1 MADLDVLKEKR
12 ILLVDDEPDVLEVVK
27 ELLPTSQITTCS
39 TFDSAL
45 DSISKDS
52 FDLIILDIMGVNGF
66 ALLEAS
72 RKRKMPAA
80 MLTSHALNVESL
92 NLSIRLGAVSFLPK
106 EELEKLPKLV
116 AEIFE
121 DLEQGKTHWHTLF
134 ERFGGF
140 FKEKLGTLWE
150 EVEKPPIH
158 PPFYE

>member
-1 MADLDVLKEKR
+1 MVNLDVIKDKK
-12 ILLVDDEPDVLEVVK
+12 ILLVDDEPDILQVAK
-27 ELLPTSQITTCS
+27 ELLSTSQITTCS
-39 TFDSAL
+39 TFDCAL

-72 RKRKMPAA
+72 KKRKMPAA
-80 MLTSHALNVESL
+80 MLTAHALNIESL
-92 NLSIRLGAVSFLPK
+92 NLSIRLGAISFIPK
-106 EELEKLPKLV
+106 EELEKLPTLV

-121 DLEQGKTHWHTLF
+121 DLEQGKTHWNRLF

-150 EVEKPPIH
+150 EVEKPATH